1 MIEKKGHQD
10 LTLSDIAEKAGVSR
24 SLASLALRGEPG
36 VAPEKRARILEVA
49 AELNYRPNPI
59 ARKLASRAPET
70 LGVVVGRIVNPYV
83 AMLVQAI
90 DVAARR
96 ADKDVVLAINA
107 YPVEEARSAVQRLLA
122 HRVAGIIIVDA
133 MLSDDDVRAISTR
146 VPVVYVGRQ
155 LSSLEIDTV
164 STDNVLG
171 ATMAVE
177 HLLNLGHTAIIHID
191 GGNGDGATRRRAG
204 YSEAMQRAGLNPRV
218 YAADYSIDAG
228 ARATAELLAKN
239 VPVTAIFAANDLVA
253 IGAMNEIRRRGL
265 SIPNDIAVIGYDDM
279 PLAGSETVSLTTIRQ
294 LVDQIAEGSI
304 ETLLRRIDDS
314 SQPVRKQLISPVL
327 VVRRSTVSDQGN

>member
-1 MIEKKGHQD
+1 
-10 LTLSDIAEKAGVSR
+10 
-24 SLASLALRGEPG
+24 
-36 VAPEKRARILEVA
+36 
-49 AELNYRPNPI
+49 
-59 ARKLASRAPET
+59 
-70 LGVVVGRIVNPYV
+70 
-83 AMLVQAI
+83 MLVQAI

>member
-1 MIEKKGHQD
+1 
-10 LTLSDIAEKAGVSR
+10 
-24 SLASLALRGEPG
+24 
-36 VAPEKRARILEVA
+36 
-49 AELNYRPNPI
+49 
-59 ARKLASRAPET
+59 
-70 LGVVVGRIVNPYV
+70 
-83 AMLVQAI
+83 
-90 DVAARR
+90 
-96 ADKDVVLAINA
+96 
-107 YPVEEARSAVQRLLA
+107 
-122 HRVAGIIIVDA
+122 
-133 MLSDDDVRAISTR
+133 
-146 VPVVYVGRQ
+146 
-155 LSSLEIDTV
+155 
-164 STDNVLG
+164 
-171 ATMAVE
+171 
-177 HLLNLGHTAIIHID
+177 
-191 GGNGDGATRRRAG
+191 
-204 YSEAMQRAGLNPRV
+204 MQRAGLNPRV